1 MCFRTNFIKGF
12 MQMRI
17 LSPIE
22 IDITQSTCI
31 RQLSI
36 LMRTIFPSTNL
47 EPHANKNHVGCN
59 SYVCLI
65 FETFIIRK

>member
-12 MQMRI
+12 MQMRT

-22 IDITQSTCI
+22 IDITQSMCI
-31 RQLSI
+31 RQLSL
-36 LMRTIFPSTNL
+36 LMRTIRKENIKIIINIFPSTNL

-59 SYVCLI
+59 SYV
-65 FETFIIRK
+65 